1 MLPVSL
7 LPFPIPLD
15 PAVIASILKGIFF
28 LNPANILFIGLFILL
43 WLSLK
48 TMTAKLA
55 FLGGSLLIASI
66 MGYVMHRKEKQ
77 QKINKIE
84 KKQLD
89 LSDNFMDVSPMSQ
102 QKEEEQ
108 ELMLSKM
115 FKK

>member
-1 MLPVSL
+1 MLPISL
-7 LPFPIPLD
+7 LPFSLD
-15 PAVIASILKGIFF
+15 PTMLASIVKGMFL
-28 LNPANILFIGLFILL
+28 LNPVNILFVGLFIVL

-66 MGYVMHRKEKQ
+66 MGYVMNRKEKQ
-77 QKINKIE
+77 QKINKVE

-89 LSDNFMDVSPMSQ
+89 FSDDFMDVSPMSH

-108 ELMLSKM
+108 ELLLSKM

>member
-7 LPFPIPLD
+7 LPILD
-15 PAVIASILKGIFF
+15 PTIITSILKGMFL
-28 LNPANILFIGLFILL
+28 LNPANILFVGLFFLL

-48 TMTAKLA
+48 TMTAKLL
-55 FLGGSLLIASI
+55 FLGGSLLISSI
-66 MGYVMHRKEKQ
+66 IGYIIHKKEKQ
-77 QKINKIE
+77 QKMKKIE
-84 KKQLD
+84 KKELD
-89 LSDNFMDVSPMSQ
+89 LSDDFINLQTMSQ

>member
-1 MLPVSL
+1 MLPISL
-7 LPFPIPLD
+7 LPFPLD
-15 PAVIASILKGIFF
+15 PTIISGILKGIFL
-28 LNPANILFIGLFILL
+28 LNPANILFVGLFILL

-55 FLGGSLLIASI
+55 FLGGSLVISSI
-66 MGYVMHRKEKQ
+66 IGYVMYKKEQ
-77 QKINKIE
+77 SQKVKKVAKKELDFSDDFIE
-84 KKQLD
+84 
-89 LSDNFMDVSPMSQ
+89 VSPTNQ